1 MRGNVKKLIVAA
13 CVLFAVSLS
22 AQTTQPVV
30 AIHVSEQTEALAT
43 TPASAPTPTG
53 AGTTGYQWWTPYWQ
67 PFVMSEA
74 LKEALRSDG
83 TPFVVVTDA
92 DIAAGKLLTTTGAPA
107 YPIVISLAN
116 EAISS
121 NEITPLLNYVSA
133 GGYLFIGGSSFTR
146 NPNGTTLGD
155 FALASQMGLHMAAS
169 NLQNWYPN
177 TTFTNSSSSNPL
189 TSHIPVGTSAWQMP
203 LTSEDISW
211 GTSPHPG
218 SQSQIEP
225 NHYIWQVTPSNAT
238 VIATGDNGLPY
249 IASRSYGQGQFIY
262 DAAMQPLMGF
272 GGFSRECTPTAYFA
286 MLSNGPSS
294 PTTCPLPR

>member
-1 MRGNVKKLIVAA
+1 MKNLIFAA

-92 DIAAGKLLTTTGAPA
+92 DIAAGQLLTASGAPA

-121 NEITPLLNYVSA
+121 NEVTPLLNYVSA
-133 GGYLFIGGSSFTR
+133 GGYLFMGGSSFTR
-146 NPNGTTLGD
+146 NPDGTTLGD
-155 FALASQMGLHMAAS
+155 FALASQMGLHMAVS
-169 NLQNWYPN
+169 NLQNWYAN
-177 TTFTNSSSSNPL
+177 TTFTNSSSGNQL
-189 TSHIPVGTSAWQMP
+189 TSTYSNRDCHLADAINLRGYFVGHIA
-203 LTSEDISW
+203 TSELAVADPTLPLHLA
-211 GTSPHPG
+211 GYEQPCH
-218 SQSQIEP
+218 
-225 NHYIWQVTPSNAT
+225 
-238 VIATGDNGLPY
+238 GDCD
-249 IASRSYGQGQFIY
+249 R
-262 DAAMQPLMGF
+262 
-272 GGFSRECTPTAYFA
+272 
-286 MLSNGPSS
+286 
-294 PTTCPLPR
+294 